1 MRIVW
6 SWEADIMC
14 LLSLVIAIDVIGPV
28 CDCRNKSCSLRKY
41 SSEWAAGGIGN
52 FIFSEEILFEP
63 GLELINIGK
72 GDFFVKQK
80 CIAE

>member
-41 SSEWAAGGIGN
+41 SSEWPAGGIGN
-52 FIFSEEILFEP
+52 FISSLKKSCLNQDSSSFK
-63 GLELINIGK
+63 IGR
-72 GDFFVKQK
+72 GDFL
-80 CIAE
+80 